1 MSKSGLINIEF
12 NQELEIPSIFKSSS
26 DENRRILQNLEEINP
41 TQVFGVKMHLMSEVS
56 PRDLSYSL

>member
-12 NQELEIPSIFKSSS
+12 NQELEIPSFLKNSSN
-26 DENRRILQNLEEINP
+26 ENRRSLQNLEKINP
-41 TQVFGVKMHLMSEVS
+41 TQVIGVKMHLMSEVS